1 MVLANVGIDND
12 SQSQVDNDN
21 GSQKE
26 IDNDSQSQK
35 KSEPSFYG
43 LLEWVKTGYSFG
55 SFRATR
61 RFNFGG
67 TT

>member
-26 IDNDSQSQK
+26 IDNGSQSQK
-35 KSEPSFYG
+35 IVN
-43 LLEWVKTGYSFG
+43 L
-55 SFRATR
+55 
-61 RFNFGG
+61 RFMAF
-67 TT
+67 

>member
-26 IDNDSQSQK
+26 NDNDSQSQK
-35 KSEPSFYG
+35 IVN
-43 LLEWVKTGYSFG
+43 L
-55 SFRATR
+55 
-61 RFNFGG
+61 RFMAF
-67 TT
+67 

>member
-26 IDNDSQSQK
+26 NDNGSQSQK
-35 KSEPSFYG
+35 RVN
-43 LLEWVKTGYSFG
+43 L
-55 SFRATR
+55 
-61 RFNFGG
+61 RFMAF
-67 TT
+67 

>member
-26 IDNDSQSQK
+26 NDNDSQSQK
-35 KSEPSFYG
+35 RVN
-43 LLEWVKTGYSFG
+43 L
-55 SFRATR
+55 
-61 RFNFGG
+61 RFMAF
-67 TT
+67 

>member
-26 IDNDSQSQK
+26 NDNGSQSQK
-35 KSEPSFYG
+35 IVN
-43 LLEWVKTGYSFG
+43 L
-55 SFRATR
+55 
-61 RFNFGG
+61 RFMAF
-67 TT
+67 

>member
-1 MVLANVGIDND
+1 VGIDND

-35 KSEPSFYG
+35 IVN
-43 LLEWVKTGYSFG
+43 L
-55 SFRATR
+55 
-61 RFNFGG
+61 RFMAF
-67 TT
+67 